1 MDFLND
7 IDNAE
12 TMEIPVREVKKSK
25 PAKKAKK
32 PVSEEEEM
40 EQLIDS
46 MQPKKNAED
55 IIPREKVLTEDEEK
69 LFTYFAK
76 VPGLKEQ
83 ILDTLCDGDFQNI
96 IDHQPGRKQNQYAYQ
111 DTSYRHKGKTCVSAA
126 ILVCIIGNTECV
138 KQNPVVLD
146 IPIIFLQFR
155 RKITDNA
162 LKILFAVGF
171 EIGGIEQIFVR

>member
-1 MDFLND
+1 MYGHQAINLSPLSTDG
-7 IDNAE
+7 
-12 TMEIPVREVKKSK
+12 
-25 PAKKAKK
+25 AKR
-32 PVSEEEEM
+32 S
-40 EQLIDS
+40 I
-46 MQPKKNAED
+46 
-55 IIPREKVLTEDEEK
+55 
-69 LFTYFAK
+69 F
-76 VPGLKEQ
+76 
-83 ILDTLCDGDFQNI
+83 LDTLCDGDFQNI

-126 ILVCIIGNTECV
+126 IQTCVSAAILVCIIGNTECV

-146 IPIIFLQFR
+146 IPIIFLQFC